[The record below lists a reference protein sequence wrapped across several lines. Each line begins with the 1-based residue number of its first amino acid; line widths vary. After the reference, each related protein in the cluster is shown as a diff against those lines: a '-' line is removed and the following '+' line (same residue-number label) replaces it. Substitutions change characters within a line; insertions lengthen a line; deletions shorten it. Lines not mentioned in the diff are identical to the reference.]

1 MGHQVIIRMTILP
14 RHRNEIITTEVMTTH
29 RVENNLKE
37 TTHKKGKY
45 MCKQLQLFAG
55 YFSLGKETCY
65 TRHAKRLQG
74 AQGTKLHRWGK
85 KNHEL
90 SQQLGLQHTCL

>member
-1 MGHQVIIRMTILP
+1 
-14 RHRNEIITTEVMTTH
+14 
-29 RVENNLKE
+29 
-37 TTHKKGKY
+37 

-85 KNHEL
+85 KNMNYL
-90 SQQLGLQHTCL
+90 SSSGFNTRVYRNMMLVV